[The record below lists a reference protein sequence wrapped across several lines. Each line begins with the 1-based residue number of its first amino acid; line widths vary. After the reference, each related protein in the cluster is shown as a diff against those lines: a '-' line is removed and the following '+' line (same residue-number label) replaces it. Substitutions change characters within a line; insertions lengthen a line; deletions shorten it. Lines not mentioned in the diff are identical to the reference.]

1 MARVEWISGR
11 RWVIY
16 SGFMRCPPE
25 PDDDDGAPSSP
36 DTGHDQTTGAG
47 PEGPAVS
54 VFPAADEIVVV
65 AVRDALSRGGAVTL
79 RHAALAQLARHPRTV
94 IVEFALPALR
104 ADHDPAPLDAAIAV
118 LIEVAREAAD
128 ADIGLCLVVAPAQMA
143 AITAALDANTRE
155 LFEIHPTIAAALD
168 AEP

>member
-1 MARVEWISGR
+1 
-11 RWVIY
+11 
-16 SGFMRCPPE
+16 
-25 PDDDDGAPSSP
+25 
-36 DTGHDQTTGAG
+36 
-47 PEGPAVS
+47 
-54 VFPAADEIVVV
+54 VFPAAGEIVVV
-65 AVRDALSRGGAVTL
+65 AIRDALSREGAVTL
-79 RHAALAQLARHPRTV
+79 RHAALAQLARHPQTV

-104 ADHDPAPLDAAIAV
+104 ADHDPAPLDAAVIAV

>member
-1 MARVEWISGR
+1 
-11 RWVIY
+11 
-16 SGFMRCPPE
+16 
-25 PDDDDGAPSSP
+25 
-36 DTGHDQTTGAG
+36 
-47 PEGPAVS
+47 

-65 AVRDALSRGGAVTL
+65 AIRDALSREGAVTL

-155 LFEIHPTIAAALD
+155 LCEIHPTIAAALD